1 MPQSTGH
8 PRHRT
13 LSRTLQRKLQT
24 VIARLAQM
32 PRTWHLVWRASGR
45 WTVAWMVILILQ
57 GLLPAVTVYLSRHV
71 VDGLVAVAGA
81 GLSQES
87 IQPILVPILLI
98 AGAMLLTEILQSTL
112 QWIRTAQSEL
122 VRDHISA
129 LVHTKSIEVDFGF
142 YESSEFYD
150 HLDRARSDAGGRS
163 IALLES
169 TGSLLQGSITLL
181 SLVALL
187 LPYGIGMPLLLL
199 TSAFPAFYLMLRL
212 NRQHHAWWRNTTTDR
227 RRLQYYEMLLTISQS
242 AAEIRLFRLGD
253 YFQSAYQTLRARLRN
268 EHIRLIR
275 NQSLG
280 RFAAGAIALLITGIA
295 LCWIGRQV
303 LLGLFTL
310 GDVAL
315 FYQAFSQSKG
325 ILSNLLSNLGQI
337 YRNSLFVN
345 DLFTFLQLRPQVI
358 DPPTPQSFPNPLTT
372 GLCFKNVS
380 FSYPGADQAVLTDFN
395 LTVPA
400 GKVVAIV
407 GDNGAGKSTLIKLLC
422 RFYDPDKG
430 SIEFDGVDI
439 RQMTVEDLRQ
449 HITVLFQLPVPYYLT
464 AADNITLGDLSTLST
479 QSDIETAAKGAGIHE
494 AIAHLPKGY
503 DTLMGKWFPS
513 GTELSGGQWQR
524 LALARAFFRHAPMI
538 VLDEPTSAMDPWAEF
553 DWLERFRTLA
563 TGRTA
568 LVITHRFTLAM
579 RADVIHV
586 MRKGQIAESGSHDEL
601 LAQNGLY
608 AQSWRSQMQTH
619 PNPSAVNA

>member
-1 MPQSTGH
+1 M
-8 PRHRT
+8 
-13 LSRTLQRKLQT
+13 
-24 VIARLAQM
+24 IARLAQM
-32 PRTWHLVWRASGR
+32 PKTWHLVWRASR
-45 WTVAWMVILILQ
+45 YWTVAWMAVLILQ
-57 GLLPAVTVYLSRHV
+57 GLLPAATVYLSRSV
-71 VDGLVAVAGA
+71 VDGLVATAGA

-87 IQPILVPILLI
+87 IQPVLVPVLLI
-98 AGAMLLTEILQSTL
+98 AGAMLLTEILNSTL

-122 VRDHISA
+122 VRDYISA
-129 LVHTKSIEVDFGF
+129 LVHTQSIEVDFGF

-199 TSAFPAFYLMLRL
+199 TSALPAFYVMLRL
-212 NRQHHAWWRNTTTDR
+212 NRQHHAWWRQTTTDR

-295 LCWIGRQV
+295 LCWMGRQV

-345 DLFTFLQLRPQVI
+345 DLFTFLHLRPQVV
-358 DPPTPQSFPNPLTT
+358 DPPTPRSFPNPLTT
-372 GLCFKNVS
+372 ELRFKNVS
-380 FSYPGADQAVLTDFN
+380 FSYPGADQPVLTDFN
-395 LTVPA
+395 LTVPV

-422 RFYDPDKG
+422 RFYDPDTG
-430 SIEFDGVDI
+430 AIEFDGVDL
-439 RQMTVEDLRQ
+439 RQMAVEDLRQ
-449 HITVLFQLPVPYYLT
+449 HITVLFQMPVPYYLT
-464 AADNITLGDLSTLST
+464 AADNITLGDLSNRAT
-479 QSDIETAAKGAGIHE
+479 QQEIKTAAKGAGVHE
-494 AIAHLPKGY
+494 AIAHLPQGY
-503 DTLMGKWFPS
+503 DTLMGKWFPG

-524 LALARAFFRHAPMI
+524 LALARAFFRRAPMI

-563 TGRTA
+563 QGRTA

-586 MRKGQIAESGSHDEL
+586 MRKGQIVESGSHDEL

-608 AQSWRSQMQTH
+608 AQSWRSQMHTH
-619 PNPSAVNA
+619 PNPSVVNA